1 MRILYCHDNIYQ
13 QCEDGHVYSPG
24 QFPYAYWAP
33 YLEAFEHLVVA
44 GRGVGRKDEINKLN
58 VSSGPNVSFALFPN
72 INSIK
77 GRLKYYSKVDKRL
90 KHIVEE
96 CDGVII
102 RAVSDI
108 GWLAYKHAKKM
119 GKPIAMEMAACGW
132 DSTWNHGNK
141 LGKIYAPI
149 RYLRDRKITRDAD
162 YTMYV
167 SQNFLQSRYPTNG
180 VTECASNVRVDRA
193 DPATID
199 ARLTQIRNHED
210 KKTTPYRLGL
220 IGNLDNHIKGV
231 ADLLHAL
238 RKVQDQKPGCFTFHH
253 LGPGNQTPYKELAQ
267 ELNLNEVVY
276 FDGMIQSGGAVLE
289 WLKNIDLYLQ
299 PSYQEGVPRAT
310 IESMSVGCPVIASH
324 AGGIPELIHEKWLIK
339 PGDIDH
345 LAKLIIQM
353 LESPTAQYEAAS
365 ENVAK
370 SLNYTNEVLSP
381 KRRNFWGAFAEF
393 CNKQSKQKTQ

>member
-33 YLEAFEHLVVA
+33 YLEAFDHLVVA

-72 INSIK
+72 INSIA
-77 GRLKYYSKVDKRL
+77 GRLKYYSKVEKRL
-90 KHIVEE
+90 KRIVEE

-108 GWLAYKHAKKM
+108 GWLAYKHAKKI

-149 RYLRDRKITRDAD
+149 RYLRDKVITRDAD

-167 SQNFLQSRYPTNG
+167 SQKFLQSRYSTNG
-180 VTECASNVRVDRA
+180 VTECASNVRVDKA
-193 DPATID
+193 DPKVID
-199 ARLTQIRNHED
+199 ARLSKIKNHED
-210 KKTTPYRLGL
+210 KEPTPYRLGL

-231 ADLLHAL
+231 ADLLRAL

-253 LGPGNQTPYKELAQ
+253 LGPGDQAPYKALADK
-267 ELNLNEVVY
+267 LNISSLVN
-276 FDGMIQSGGAVLE
+276 FDGMIQSGDEVLE
-289 WLKNIDLYLQ
+289 WLENIDLYLQ

-310 IESMSVGCPVIASH
+310 IESMSVGCPVIASR
-324 AGGIPELIHEKWLIK
+324 AGGIPELINEKWLIK

-345 LAKLIIQM
+345 LTELIIQM
-353 LESPTAQYEAAS
+353 LESPTAQYEATS

-370 SLNYTNEVLSP
+370 SLNYTNEILSP
-381 KRRNFWGAFAEF
+381 RRREFWGSFAYF
-393 CNKQSKQKTQ
+393 CAQKNLKNNK